1 VISKTN
7 TDEIFHHYDI
17 RKELGKGNFSV
28 VHLGIHKN
36 TGDACAIK
44 FLNKRKFWSDPK
56 IKDQVV
62 REVEILQQIQ
72 HPNCVQYKELF
83 EGDTYVYLVLE
94 FADGGELFHKIKSG
108 VSESEAR
115 KLFTQLLTG
124 VNYLH
129 SRGIVHRDLKPENI
143 LLDSKGN
150 VKISDFGLARFDAS
164 QMQSLCGTPHYVAP
178 EVIRLGLGTSSTA
191 GYNKAVDMWSLGV
204 SLYHMLTG
212 QLPFLE
218 NDRMALFKR
227 IEQGKYDFPPDLWN
241 GISDI
246 AKDLVKNFSMLIPIP
261 ELPQI
266 KHLNIIGSQR
276 PKLLLQPHYKFP
288 NYRTLFHEN
297 VPLK

>member
-1 VISKTN
+1 LLKNMDHLSIVTSKTKTDRFMSYIFQDLREEVTSKTN
-7 TDEIFHHYDI
+7 TDEIFHHYDV

-28 VHLGIHKN
+28 VHLGIHKK

-150 VKISDFGLARFDAS
+150 VKISDFGLARFD
-164 QMQSLCGTPHYVAP
+164 LHKCNLYVVLLTMLP
-178 EVIRLGLGTSSTA
+178 LRL
-191 GYNKAVDMWSLGV
+191 
-204 SLYHMLTG
+204 
-212 QLPFLE
+212 F
-218 NDRMALFKR
+218 AL
-227 IEQGKYDFPPDLWN
+227 D
-241 GISDI
+241 
-246 AKDLVKNFSMLIPIP
+246 
-261 ELPQI
+261 
-266 KHLNIIGSQR
+266 
-276 PKLLLQPHYKFP
+276 
-288 NYRTLFHEN
+288 
-297 VPLK
+297 